1 VARRRPWHTT
11 GVATK
16 RVPADGSDEAAEQ
29 ACFDRELTFSSF
41 GRRFLIRTNDP
52 ALPLLRLLP
61 PLSMVRPLS
70 HPDRTI
76 AFRRKGPCA
85 CGRRHPTAD
94 LFIGRKRTTGKFDH
108 RPARERVRAAIKI
121 DLAEF
126 APGRVFLHAG
136 AVVWNGAGILI
147 PGSTMSG
154 KTTLVRAFLREGA
167 IYYSD
172 EYAVLD
178 RHGFL
183 HPYPQPL
190 GLRASGGTAQRDR
203 TAESLGAKIGAEKA
217 PIHYVVATTYRGS
230 ARWKPSVLSQG
241 RTLLALLERAV
252 AAQREPERVLATLE
266 RTVRHATGWHGDR
279 GDATET
285 ARAILRRIEAG
296 TLL

>member
-1 VARRRPWHTT
+1 MSGERALRT
-11 GVATK
+11 
-16 RVPADGSDEAAEQ
+16 ADRDSEAAQ
-29 ACFDRELTFSSF
+29 RACFDRELSFSSF

-52 ALPLLRLLP
+52 ALPLLQLLP
-61 PLSMVRPLS
+61 PLSVVKPLAR
-70 HPDRTI
+70 PDRTI
-76 AFRRKGPCA
+76 AFRRKGLCA
-85 CGRRHPTAD
+85 CGRRHATDD
-94 LFIGRKRTTGKFDH
+94 LFIGGERNDRKFDQ
-108 RPARERVRAAIKI
+108 RPARERLRTAIKI

-136 AVVWNGAGILI
+136 AVVWNGKGIVI

-167 IYYSD
+167 VYYSD

-178 RHGFL
+178 PQGYL

-203 TAESLGAKIGAEKA
+203 TAESLGARIGTEKA
-217 PIHYVVATTYRGS
+217 PIHYVVATTYQGP
-230 ARWKPSVLSQG
+230 ALWKPSVLSQG
-241 RTLLALLERAV
+241 RTVLALLERAV
-252 AAQREPERVLATLE
+252 AAHREPERVLATLE
-266 RTVRHATGWHGDR
+266 RTVRHATGWEGDR

-285 ARAILRRIEAG
+285 ARAIIRRIEAG